1 MPANT
6 VPLTYNLYVT
16 QIATM
21 AVVETTTVSSVVVG
35 VDQAFNDILP
45 QMINYAELRIQRD
58 LDLLPALATRT
69 YSLTNGT
76 NAIAIPTD
84 DFVTLETVQLVTPV
98 TLSLAP
104 LLPVSKEFIQNLY
117 RNPAT
122 TGVPRFFAM
131 VGGDLATGGTT
142 SNNVLFGPYAN
153 ATYAVSVRGVQRVP
167 SLAKNNSNPA
177 AGTATTF
184 ISTYLPDMLIMASM
198 VYISAFQRNFG
209 RMSDDPSMAQS
220 YEGQYQVLLRAAI
233 AEEYR
238 KKFAA
243 SAWSSSSQPTVA
255 SPTR

>member
-6 VPLTYNLYVT
+6 IPLTYNLYVT

-21 AVVETTTVSSVVVG
+21 AVVETQVVTGVVVG
-35 VDQAFNDILP
+35 VDQAFNDIIP
-45 QMINYAELRIQRD
+45 QMLNYAELRIQRD
-58 LDLLPALATRT
+58 LDLLPALTTRT
-69 YSLTNGT
+69 YSLPSGSNT
-76 NAIAIPTD
+76 IAVPTD
-84 DFVTLETVQLVTPV
+84 DFVTIETVQLVTPV
-98 TLSLAP
+98 TLALAP

-122 TGVPRFFAM
+122 TGVPKFFAM
-131 VGGDLATGGTT
+131 VGGDLSTGGTT
-142 SNNVLFGPYAN
+142 SNNVLFGPYSNAN
-153 ATYAVSVRGVQRVP
+153 YSVSVRGVQRVP
-167 SLAKNNSNPA
+167 SLGKYNSNPV
-177 AGTATTF
+177 AGTTTTF

-198 VYISAFQRNFG
+198 IYISAFQRNFG

-220 YEGQYQVLLRAAI
+220 YEGQYQILLRAAI